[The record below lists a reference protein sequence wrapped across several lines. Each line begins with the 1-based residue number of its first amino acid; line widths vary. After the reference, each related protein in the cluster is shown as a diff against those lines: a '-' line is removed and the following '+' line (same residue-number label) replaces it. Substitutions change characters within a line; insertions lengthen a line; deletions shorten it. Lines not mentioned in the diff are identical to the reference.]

1 MGKGSD
7 GEPDGTAGCIVLIIF
22 LAISPIIWLVA
33 LISGSEIEEAFRW
46 PAAIGAV
53 VTTALVVFVGRMA
66 VEPGQKRRW
75 SKLSLP
81 AGVQRHPRPIAM
93 LWSGSPRPDAAL
105 DGRNLIHAHV
115 VEVRGRKVYGFVGL
129 SDSGDEDW
137 FELCELP
144 YALPDLD
151 MGTHPR
157 EDAITLVGAKGEVGD
172 GYAGDIDTPAF
183 RAALAGEKATLR
195 IRGRFVVQRRPKAPP
210 KQYIE
215 HLMEDAPRLAAI
227 VEAMGK
233 DVYLRWSP
241 DGRRAELGRDAPQW
255 RVWDPAAHF
264 EVQDDAERGRNRGFD
279 PDGRES

>member
-1 MGKGSD
+1 MGKKSD

-22 LAISPIIWLVA
+22 LAVSPIIWLVA
-33 LISGSEIEEAFRW
+33 LISGSEIEAAFRW

-53 VTTALVVFVGRMA
+53 VTTALVVFVSRMA

-105 DGRNLIHAHV
+105 DGRNLLHGHV

-129 SDSGDEDW
+129 SESGEEDW

-144 YALPDLD
+144 YMLPDLD
-151 MGTHPR
+151 IGAHPR
-157 EDAITLVGAKGEVGD
+157 ESAITLAGARGDVGD
-172 GYAGDIDTPAF
+172 GYADDIGTPAL
-183 RAALAGEKATLR
+183 RAAIAGEKTTLR

-215 HLMEDAPRLAAI
+215 HLMGDAPRLAAI
-227 VEAMGK
+227 VEAIGK

-241 DGRRAELGRDAPQW
+241 DARRAVLGDGVPQW
-255 RVWDPAAHF
+255 EVWDPATHSGV
-264 EVQDDAERGRNRGFD
+264 EDAAGHDRERGFD
-279 PDGRES
+279 PDGDAS